1 MLATGGL
8 CPDFGMPGV
17 RAAASLAS
25 ITIGACL
32 AVAAWGALA
41 QQPYPNRPLRLVV
54 PLAPGGT
61 TDILAR
67 TMSQHLAGP
76 LGQPVVI
83 ENRSGA
89 GGTVGSDVVAK
100 SPPDGYTLLIISAD
114 TYTTNA
120 VLYSSL
126 PFDSRKDLKA
136 ISILAASPSL
146 LTVHP
151 SLPVKSVKELVAL
164 SRARP
169 KDLNYGSGGTSGQLR
184 MEFLKFN
191 TGMII
196 TNIPYK
202 GSGPA
207 LIDQIAGHIH
217 AGFFNMVATLP
228 QVQAGKLRALLVTG
242 PKRAEQLPAVP
253 STVELGIK
261 GFDENVGYL
270 MLLPGATPAA
280 IVNRL
285 NQDIVK
291 VLHLPEVK
299 GRLAAEGSEVVG
311 STTEQAQAVVERQI
325 DQWAEVVK
333 RAGIKLQ

>member
-1 MLATGGL
+1 M
-8 CPDFGMPGV
+8 
-17 RAAASLAS
+17 
-25 ITIGACL
+25 IGACL
-32 AVAAWGALA
+32 AVAASGALA
-41 QQPYPNRPLRLVV
+41 QQSYPNRPVRLIV

-67 TMSQHLAGP
+67 TMSQGLAGP
-76 LGQPVVI
+76 LGQAVVV

-89 GGTVGSDVVAK
+89 GGTVGSDTVAK

-120 VLYSSL
+120 VLYTNL
-126 PFDSRKDLKA
+126 PFDSRKDLRP

-184 MEFLKFN
+184 MELLKFN

-196 TNIPYK
+196 QNIPYK

-207 LIDQIAGHIH
+207 LIDQIAGHVH
-217 AGFFNMVATLP
+217 VGFFNMVATLP
-228 QVQAGKLRALLVTG
+228 QVQSGKLRVLVVIG
-242 PKRAEQLPAVP
+242 PKRVEQLPSVP
-253 STVELGIK
+253 STVESGIK
-261 GFDENVGYL
+261 GFDQNVGYL

-280 IVNRL
+280 IVSRL

-291 VLHLPEVK
+291 VLNTPEVK
-299 GRLAAEGSEVVG
+299 GRLANEGSEVVG
-311 STTEQAQAVVERQI
+311 STTEQAQAVVYSQI
-325 DQWAEVVK
+325 DQWVDVVK
-333 RAGIKLQ
+333 KTGIKLQ

>member
-1 MLATGGL
+1 M
-8 CPDFGMPGV
+8 
-17 RAAASLAS
+17 AS
-25 ITIGACL
+25 IHVARILGGGVIGACL
-32 AVAAWGALA
+32 AAIAVSGFA
-41 QQPYPNRPLRLVV
+41 QQPYPNRSLRLIV

-67 TMSQHLAGP
+67 TMSQGLAGP
-76 LGQPVVI
+76 LGQSVVV

-100 SPPDGYTLLIISAD
+100 SAPDGYTLLIISAD

-120 VLYSSL
+120 VLYSNL
-126 PFDSRKDLKA
+126 PFDSRKDLRP

-169 KDLNYGSGGTSGQLR
+169 QDLNYGSGGTSGQLR
-184 MEFLKFN
+184 MELLKFN

-196 TNIPYK
+196 QNIPYK

-207 LIDQIAGHIH
+207 LIDQIAGHVH
-217 AGFFNMVATLP
+217 VGFFNMVATLP
-228 QVQAGKLRALLVTG
+228 QVQFGKLRALVVTG
-242 PKRAEQLPAVP
+242 SKRVEQLPSVP
-253 STVELGIK
+253 STVESGIK
-261 GFDENVGYL
+261 GFDQNVGYL

-280 IVNRL
+280 IVSRL

-291 VLHLPEVK
+291 VLNSPEVK
-299 GRLAAEGSEVVG
+299 GRLASEGSEVVG
-311 STTEQAQAVVERQI
+311 STPEQAQAVVYSQI
-325 DQWAEVVK
+325 DQWVDVVK
-333 RAGIKLQ
+333 KTGIKLQ

>member
-1 MLATGGL
+1 M
-8 CPDFGMPGV
+8 
-17 RAAASLAS
+17 AS
-25 ITIGACL
+25 IHVARILGGGVIGACL
-32 AVAAWGALA
+32 AAIAVSGLA
-41 QQPYPNRPLRLVV
+41 QQPYPNRPLRLIV

-61 TDILAR
+61 TDIMAR
-67 TMSQHLAGP
+67 TMSQGLAGP
-76 LGQPVVI
+76 LGQPVVV

-120 VLYSSL
+120 VLYTNL
-126 PFDSRKDLKA
+126 PFDSRKDLRP

-169 KDLNYGSGGTSGQLR
+169 KELNYGSGGTSGQLR
-184 MEFLKFN
+184 MELLKFN

-196 TNIPYK
+196 QNIPYK

-207 LIDQIAGHIH
+207 LIDQIAGHVH
-217 AGFFNMVATLP
+217 VGFFNLVATLP
-228 QVQAGKLRALLVTG
+228 QVQAGKLRALVVTG
-242 PKRAEQLPAVP
+242 GKRSHQLPNVP
-253 STVELGIK
+253 STVESRIK

-270 MLLPGATPAA
+270 MLLPSATPGN
-280 IVNRL
+280 IVTRL
-285 NQDIVK
+285 NTDIVQ
-291 VLHLPEVK
+291 VLNTPEVK
-299 GRLAAEGSEVVG
+299 GRLANEGSEVVG
-311 STTEQAQAVVERQI
+311 STPEQAQAVVYSQI
-325 DQWAEVVK
+325 DQWVDVVK
-333 RAGIKLQ
+333 KTGIKLQ